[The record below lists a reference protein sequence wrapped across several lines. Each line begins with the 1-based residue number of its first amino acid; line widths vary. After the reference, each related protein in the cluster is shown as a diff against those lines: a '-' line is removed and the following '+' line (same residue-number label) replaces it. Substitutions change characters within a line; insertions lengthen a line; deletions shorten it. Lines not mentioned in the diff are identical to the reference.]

1 MDIANQ
7 TKTFNEKLVHANLK
21 NDIKSHQNCLHIST
35 LHKTHCENIKIIF
48 QYALVIRGTLFTPI
62 THERPSFLFALNSN
76 GMHPLR
82 FVEYLLM
89 QHKFA
94 YLDIIIIS
102 D

>member
-1 MDIANQ
+1 MQIKKNYIA
-7 TKTFNEKLVHANLK
+7 
-21 NDIKSHQNCLHIST
+21 SHQNCLHIST
-35 LHKTHCENIKIIF
+35 LHKAHCENIKIIF
-48 QYALVIRGTLFTPI
+48 QYALMTRGTLSTQI
-62 THERPSFLFALNSN
+62 THERPTFLFALNSN

-82 FVEYLLM
+82 FAEYLLM